1 MPRAN
6 WMVFLI
12 AGTLL
17 STAGFA
23 DDATVSRSDA
33 EALPPPTL
41 SLESL
46 QAQSAY
52 APRWQLTHPIE
63 TMTYA
68 DDWSRPMS
76 NFDFQDSGIL
86 GRASRL
92 RNFSFLTLAELGKTR
107 LFLGVNNEGLVG
119 LHFRAFPRHSS
130 GRYLELVRM
139 PYLTN
144 SDSDAETD

>member
-1 MPRAN
+1 MLRTN
-6 WMVFLI
+6 WMVLLI
-12 AGTLL
+12 VGTLL
-17 STAGFA
+17 PAAALA
-23 DDATVSRSDA
+23 DDATVSRGDSEPA
-33 EALPPPTL
+33 PIPAL

-46 QAQSAY
+46 QAQSVY

-76 NFDFQDSGIL
+76 SFAFQDSGIL
-86 GRASRL
+86 GRASKL
-92 RNFSFLTLAELGKTR
+92 RNLSFLTLAELGETR
-107 LFLGVNNEGLVG
+107 LFLGVNNEGLLG

-144 SDSDAETD
+144 SESDAETD

>member
-1 MPRAN
+1 MLRAN
-6 WMVFLI
+6 WMVLLI
-12 AGTLL
+12 VGTLL
-17 STAGFA
+17 PAAALA
-23 DDATVSRSDA
+23 DDAIVSRGDGEPA
-33 EALPPPTL
+33 PIPAL

-46 QAQSAY
+46 QAQPAH
-52 APRWQLTHPIE
+52 APRWQLNHPIE

-68 DDWSRPMS
+68 EDWSRPMS

-86 GRASRL
+86 GRASKL
-92 RNFSFLTLAELGKTR
+92 RNFSFLTLAELGEAR
-107 LFLGVNNEGLVG
+107 LFLGVNDEGLVG

-144 SDSDAETD
+144 SDSDAEAD